1 MRELSLNILDIAQNS
16 LSAGAGLVTLTVDED
31 SGADSLTLRVEDDGR
46 GMDADTLQRVRDPF
60 YTTRT
65 TRKVGMGI
73 PLFRMAAEMTGGSL
87 DIVSEPGKGT
97 AVTASFS
104 LSHIDRMPLGDMAG
118 TVTALIRL
126 NPGVDFVYR
135 HTVDGRSFE
144 MDTGELRAQLGD
156 VPLSEPDVMEW
167 IDGYLR
173 EQEDSLGGTA

>member
-60 YTTRT
+60 FTTRT

-144 MDTGELRAQLGD
+144 MDTRELRAQLGD